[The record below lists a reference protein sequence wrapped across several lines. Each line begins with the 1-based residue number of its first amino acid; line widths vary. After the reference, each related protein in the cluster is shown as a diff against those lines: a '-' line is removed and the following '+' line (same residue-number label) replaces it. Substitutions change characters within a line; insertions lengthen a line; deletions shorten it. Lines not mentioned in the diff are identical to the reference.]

1 MDNIKTLMTSFK
13 VIPNTNN
20 YLNNSI
26 KQFKLGEGRINNLS
40 HPYLDYGSVV
50 PHKIASGE
58 NLLNSI
64 VKNKDAFKTA
74 KKLKVPFSH
83 FDVKQNK
90 PIQIE
95 KAFGDM
101 ITTSDVQPYQHKN
114 PQKYQYHLNK
124 YDIKDIAMKRLEIE
138 GGGTNE
144 FSRIYKDFS
153 EMYERQFEDND
164 DSWEEGDGLMWGD
177 RIPTESNIPIA
188 PAFGPYIGPAS
199 AMQMA
204 SGGGGGSGRGRRS

>member
-26 KQFKLGEGRINNLS
+26 KQFKLGEGRVNNLS

-50 PHKIASGE
+50 PHKIANGE

-74 KKLKVPFSH
+74 EKLKVPLSH

-153 EMYERQFEDND
+153 KMYEQQFEDD
-164 DSWEEGDGLMWGD
+164 DEGDGLMWGD
-177 RIPTESNIPIA
+177 RVPPESNIPIS
-188 PAFGPYIGPAS
+188 PAFGPYIGPAT

-204 SGGGGGSGRGRRS
+204 SGGGGGSGSGRRT